1 MDACRTCGSA
11 LAAVDTDEKTWI
23 APASGFEMTIP
34 EAREI
39 LTEAGVD
46 YLNIVPFEGREDVL
60 PNKLYPTTYFVDE
73 NGIIFEDI
81 ASGAAVEQY
90 PVTLEKSSEPVNLNM
105 DGGPGIYRDHHPFL
119 QSGFA
124 ADRERLTQKT
134 F

>member
-81 ASGAAVEQY
+81 VSGAAVEQY
-90 PVTLEKSSEPVNLNM
+90 PVTLEKLLN
-105 DGGPGIYRDHHPFL
+105 R
-119 QSGFA
+119 
-124 ADRERLTQKT
+124 
-134 F
+134 